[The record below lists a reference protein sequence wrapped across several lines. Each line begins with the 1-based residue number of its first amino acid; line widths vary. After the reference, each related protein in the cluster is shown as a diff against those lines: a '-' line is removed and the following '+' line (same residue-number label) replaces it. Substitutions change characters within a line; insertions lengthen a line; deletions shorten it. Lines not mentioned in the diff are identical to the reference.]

1 MHIIC
6 LDEGGMKDEIDW
18 EIKGEVKLISQP
30 SNSSHNLEWAIVLG
44 YEAIMVLLSF
54 EALV

>member
-44 YEAIMVLLSF
+44 YEAIVVLLSF